1 MWDWPARGTRAHEHQ
16 SGFEKF
22 FHDCLADEYSR
33 PWDLSTVP
41 KLSEL
46 HVDNHAPRI
55 AKQIAFMILR
65 VGSD

>member
-16 SGFEKF
+16 
-22 FHDCLADEYSR
+22 
-33 PWDLSTVP
+33 DLSTVP